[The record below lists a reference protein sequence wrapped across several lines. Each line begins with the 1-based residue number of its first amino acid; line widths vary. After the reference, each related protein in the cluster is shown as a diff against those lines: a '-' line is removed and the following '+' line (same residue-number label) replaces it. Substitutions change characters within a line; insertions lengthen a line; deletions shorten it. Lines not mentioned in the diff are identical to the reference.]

1 MSKGKAQN
9 IGRVVLKQIQKMQVR
24 KGAAKLLQS
33 YSRFICELSVP
44 LFQSES
50 MVSSLKFSMN
60 GVKLV
65 RFDIETCSVALNLLL
80 IQSDLR
86 LQPFY

>member
-1 MSKGKAQN
+1 MCTKGKAQN
-9 IGRVVLKQIQKMQVR
+9 IGRVVLKQIQEMQPS
-24 KGAAKLLQS
+24 LLQR

-65 RFDIETCSVALNLLL
+65 RCDIETCSVALNLLL